1 MNHTIRQPNQFL
13 MLAFGLIFTYI
24 IIDQAGDLIFYC
36 ITLIFYQLEFYP
48 LEIGFIVGSL
58 YEIVL
63 IVIIIVLL
71 IRVYQERLAIPTKFF
86 ETSTHKKLLASAIG
100 LFVITIL
107 FKYTYD
113 QLVNYLGENSLRSSW
128 PFSTVGE
135 KITYISL
142 IGSGLGFI
150 QKLIMVSS
158 YMVLIR
164 KESTKDR

>member
-1 MNHTIRQPNQFL
+1 MFAI
-13 MLAFGLIFTYI
+13 GLIFTYI
-24 IIDQAGDLIFYC
+24 IIDWAGDLIFYC

-48 LEIGFIVGSL
+48 LEIGFMVGSL
-58 YEIVL
+58 YE

-71 IRVYQERLAIPTKFF
+71 IRVYQERLVIPSKFF
-86 ETSTHKKLLASAIG
+86 DTSTHKKLLASTIG
-100 LFVITIL
+100 LFVVTIL

-113 QLVNYLGENSLRSSW
+113 QLVNYLGENSLMTSW

-150 QKLIMVSS
+150 QKLLVSG
-158 YMVLIR
+158 YTVIIQ